1 MRVTARRDSAGR
13 GATTVDGVIS
23 VALARK
29 LRDGGLRWDPAP
41 GDRFVVADR
50 GMDDEIFT
58 LSDMTVEVH
67 QFPSGHVIGFN
78 GTVEWALDSIE
89 ARNSVWLPNEAQL
102 RERLGGTF
110 RRLSRVEGGWQGE
123 IALDRRSLDFVADDA
138 AEAYGTALLYLVSG
152 SSDT

>member
-1 MRVTARRDSAGR
+1 M
-13 GATTVDGVIS
+13 IS

-50 GMDDEIFT
+50 DMDNEVFT
-58 LSDMTVEVH
+58 LSDMTVEMHDV
-67 QFPSGHVIGFN
+67 PGGSVIGFN

-89 ARNSVWLPNEAQL
+89 ARNSVWLPSEAQL

-110 RRLSRVEGGWQGE
+110 RRLE
-123 IALDRRSLDFVADDA
+123 RSGDDWCVVIEVAGNEVVTTDSEA
-138 AEAYGTALLYLVSG
+138 AEAYGLALLHLVTG
-152 SSDT
+152 E